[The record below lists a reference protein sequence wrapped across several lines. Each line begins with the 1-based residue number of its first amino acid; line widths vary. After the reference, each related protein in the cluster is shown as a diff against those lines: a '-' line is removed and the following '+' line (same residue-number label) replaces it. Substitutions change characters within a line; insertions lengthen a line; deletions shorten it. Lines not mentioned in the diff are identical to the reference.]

1 MTCLSSSPADASA
14 AGTAAAGPVPAAAS
28 APLPDPYIPGR
39 GTGDLLITHYDLDL
53 ECKLASNRLAGRAV
67 LTGRTL
73 RDTSRLE
80 LDLTGLQASR
90 VQVNGQRPKKT
101 SQRNGKLVLSLKEPL
116 PANTGLVLDVRYEG
130 TPVPINGDWGEV
142 GWEELTDGVLVA
154 GQPDGASSWFPCNDH
169 PSQKATFRISA
180 TTDAGYRAVANGELV
195 GHDKK
200 SSRETWV
207 YEMNEPMATYLAT
220 LQIGRYVLQDLVLP
234 GSSGADG
241 DAAVAQQVA
250 APAPLLTDAVTALS
264 RQEHMMAVFVRSFGP
279 YPFARYTVVV
289 AEDELEIP
297 LEAQSLSIIGRN
309 HLDHGWEAQRLIA
322 HELSHQWFGNS
333 LTAAS
338 WNDIW
343 LHEGFA
349 CYAEWIWSE
358 ASGSVSAAGRAK
370 AAWQMLTAL
379 KQDITVGDPGPQLM
393 FDDRVYKRGAL
404 ALHALRTELGD
415 ELFFRILRRWCTEYK
430 HGSVSTG
437 QFIGLADAEA
447 GRPQFSAATLL
458 EPWLF
463 SAALPEF
470 PGK

>member
-14 AGTAAAGPVPAAAS
+14 DGPAAALPAAVS
-28 APLPDPYIPGR
+28 APLPDPYLPGR
-39 GTGDLLITHYDLDL
+39 GTGDLLVTHYDLDL

-90 VQVNGQRPKKT
+90 VQVNGQRPRKT
-101 SQRNGKLVLSLKEPL
+101 SQRSGKLVLALKEPL
-116 PANTGLVLDVRYEG
+116 PAETRLVLDIRYEG
-130 TPVPINGDWGEV
+130 TPAPINGDWGEV

-169 PSQKATFRISA
+169 PSQKATFRIST

-195 GHDKK
+195 GHHKK
-200 SSRETWV
+200 ASRETWI
-207 YEMNEPMATYLAT
+207 YEMHEPMATYLAT
-220 LQIGRYVLQDLVLP
+220 LQIGRYVLQDLVPP
-234 GSSGADG
+234 GSAGPEG
-241 DAAVAQQVA
+241 DAVAAQLVA
-250 APAPLLTDAVTALS
+250 APAPLLTDAVAALS
-264 RQEHMMAVFVRSFGP
+264 RQEDMMAVFVRSFGP
-279 YPFARYTVVV
+279 YPFDRYTVVV

-309 HLDHGWEAQRLIA
+309 HLDNGWEAQRLIA

-338 WNDIW
+338 WKDIW

-349 CYAEWIWSE
+349 CYSEWIWSE
-358 ASGSVSAAGRAK
+358 ASGSLPAAGRAK
-370 AAWQMLTAL
+370 AAWQMLAAL

-404 ALHALRTELGD
+404 ALHALRTALGD
-415 ELFFRILRRWCTEYK
+415 EPFFRILRRWCADFR
-430 HGSVSTG
+430 HGSVSTS
-437 QFIGLADAEA
+437 QFIELADAEA
-447 GRPQFSAATLL
+447 GRPDFSAATLL
-458 EPWLF
+458 EPWLV